1 MEVIFWWAAIVWVV
15 LAAGAVFA
23 AISIDRKRKN
33 AASGIPIAHSARLT
47 ALPGYRK
54 ALSRYRMLVAF
65 LVAGVAVVLVAST
78 LLTMRFSTTE
88 VTTPQLHN
96 RDIVLCLDVSG
107 SMIEYDSQ
115 VLEVFGELTEEFTGE
130 RISLVVFNASAVTYF
145 PLTSD
150 YAYITRQ
157 MAQLKTELDDKTGSY
172 FSGTLIGDGSSLI
185 GDGLASC
192 VTRFDEGQSERSRS
206 VILVTDNLVA
216 GTEIFTI
223 GEAADLAV
231 SRGVVVYGI
240 NPGDQSSKDYLDE
253 LADSYRSAVGK
264 TGGAYYPLDD
274 PSAVESIVSAITAE
288 QAALIPGAT
297 QVVRIEQPQL
307 GIALCFLGLAGLM
320 FMGWRL
326 RR

>member
-1 MEVIFWWAAIVWVV
+1 MEVIFWWIPIVWIA

-23 AISIDRKRKN
+23 AIAIDRKRRT
-33 AASGIPIAHSARLT
+33 SVDGIPVAHASRLT

-54 ALSRYRMLVAF
+54 ALARYRTLVAIF
-65 LVAGVAVVLVAST
+65 VGCAAVVLVATT
-78 LLTMRFSTTE
+78 LITMRFAVSE
-88 VTTPQLHN
+88 VTTPQMHN

-157 MAQLKTELDDKTGSY
+157 MEQLKTELDDKTGSY

-192 VTRFDEGQSERSRS
+192 VTRFDESENERSRS

-216 GTEIFTI
+216 GEEIFTI
-223 GEAADLAV
+223 AEAADLAV
-231 SRGVVVYGI
+231 ARGVVVYGI

-253 LADSYRSAVGK
+253 LADAYRSAVGK

-274 PSAVESIVSAITAE
+274 PGAVESIVAAITAE

-297 QVVRIEQPQL
+297 QVVRIELPQL
-307 GIALCFLGLAGLM
+307 GIALAFLGLAGLM
-320 FMGWRL
+320 VMGWRL